1 MDLDRA
7 HSVGAII
14 QCVLCAAIY
23 SIPQSTCTHTVAILV
38 MRRGDTNTNLNSQMA
53 ARRHRA
59 GTADADGAKSEMTL
73 DDNKPAFRID
83 KAAYDAWA
91 KDTIIYYAITSVP
104 HGRFYGFI
112 EQKLSFGAC
121 LGGGFKVTLGT
132 RILYEG
138 FEFEEAQK
146 AFNNAIT

>member
-1 MDLDRA
+1 
-7 HSVGAII
+7 
-14 QCVLCAAIY
+14 
-23 SIPQSTCTHTVAILV
+23 
-38 MRRGDTNTNLNSQMA
+38 
-53 ARRHRA
+53 
-59 GTADADGAKSEMTL
+59 MTL

-91 KDTIIYYAITSVP
+91 RDTIIYYAITSVP

-132 RILYEG
+132 GILYEG